1 MPQGR
6 SGQLRSV
13 EASRFA
19 MPPRSDVP
27 RSAFDVAFYH
37 KTTFDAAWLIPIYV
51 EEILPGDSLRCRL
64 TAFCRLSTPIV
75 PVMDNLVME
84 TFFFFVPYRLVW
96 ANWERFMGERASIT
110 DTTTFLVPQCTVPV
124 LQTGYEN
131 LQDYMGI
138 TLNETA
144 ASSINVSALPFRAYY
159 LIVNDWFR
167 DEDLV
172 NPLTVDTGDGP
183 DVTGYVLQV
192 RMKRFDYFTSA
203 RPWPEKQINFDV
215 TGNIGP
221 RYQGGPFT
229 AMYQGIK
236 SAIPVTGIGV
246 TAGTSA
252 VAGGAQI
259 ETGNRGL
266 TWPNQFDGADVWI
279 RSTAFD
285 VPDVRVVVNDI
296 RTGFMVQNMM
306 EKNARGGSRYAEIVW
321 EHFKVRSPDARLQ
334 RPEYLGGGKTFVTV
348 NPIAQTSASGIAGT
362 STVLGEQA
370 GIGYA
375 VAQNHGFSHSF
386 TEHGVI
392 LGLVNVRADLTYQNG
407 IERMW
412 FRRTQF
418 DFYWPSLAHLGEQAI
433 ISAEIYA
440 DGSANDA
447 EVFGYQERWSE
458 YKYKPNR
465 VSGLFRSKDP
475 TPLDMWHF
483 ADNFA
488 TRPALNA
495 GFVQQSSVAI
505 DRVLQVDSN
514 NGAQFLFD
522 GLFDL
527 RWARPMPMYSI
538 PGLGSRF

>member
-37 KTTFDAAWLIPIYV
+37 KTTFDAAWLVPIYV

-440 DGSANDA
+440 DGSALDA